1 MPEDYSKEVK
11 ELIKKYKDKGIIF
24 GKDIDFFIK
33 RIKISKK
40 DIEEEITNCQ
50 NLYFTERQIKHNEIR
65 YALLFRHTKRKGR
78 EYVITFRDKN
88 IRIITIFPLGRR
100 TLKRYKKKGL
110 NISNP

>member
-40 DIEEEITNCQ
+40 DIEEEVKDYSTAKFAKYKNKTMLGYCECFFSAITRRSNSP
-50 NLYFTERQIKHNEIR
+50 YFNMARSPHLRFAQEKTLSLRH
-65 YALLFRHTKRKGR
+65 LF
-78 EYVITFRDKN
+78 
-88 IRIITIFPLGRR
+88 
-100 TLKRYKKKGL
+100 
-110 NISNP
+110 